1 MLLEERQRTMP
12 IKSHRLQPT
21 QDSARERSGLLLTE
35 AGDID
40 QAEVNGVFNIGWY
53 GGRELAD
60 HERLYPR
67 SDLCEKQAESD
78 KIYYRGT
85 TLVSQYLP
93 TSRGA
98 ANLLQQIVPEQFL
111 AELSASHVH
120 CGDVSPSSVNPTYSI
135 VTRYYRHEEFFE
147 RCANAVGV
155 LIDSDVKAT
164 GVTRIEWIIV
174 NDDPSCSGND
184 ILDMIPQSTRR
195 FVRVLS
201 DGANKGITNRLNEGI
216 EASLSEWLLFLDCN
230 DLIQPNATAVLDHY
244 IRTFSQCRYVS
255 IAVIDIDEQD
265 RILGFRRH
273 DASPKTMLHRGMLV
287 DDFRA
292 VRRDLVDEIG
302 YYKAEFSG
310 CQDYDFA
317 LRAALREPLLL
328 IPEYLYKY
336 RWHSAA
342 QSVGSFE
349 RQERTGTSVRRRFL
363 RNFADELLPA
373 STLVPTRSTIK
384 QRGLCI
390 IRTQGRRLELLSET
404 VQSVMQ
410 QSVPITPCVVV
421 HGNHATLQEV
431 ERWVRALSSDAVVLH
446 ASDLTRRRGYPL
458 NVALDYLRENG
469 DRFGFFCFL
478 DDDDI
483 LYPLFGAQLLELLD
497 LSDVDVTVCLSNKR
511 VPWESATPGFEL
523 LPIASLVSGNFIP
536 IHCYIVSTDFLL
548 KNGMR
553 FREDMDYLEDWD
565 FLLALVAAGGQFAC
579 SPEVLCEF
587 RIIGDGNRVVKQNPE
602 HYEEC
607 RERVLARGRLAARRL
622 GVGHFL
628 KELAEFNIVERS
640 ELQPWEIGH
649 LIDARD
655 IFVQAGVACE

>member
-1 MLLEERQRTMP
+1 LGQLKPADDR
-12 IKSHRLQPT
+12 
-21 QDSARERSGLLLTE
+21 
-35 AGDID
+35 GDQSD
-40 QAEVNGVFNIGWY
+40 VNGVFNTGWY
-53 GGRELAD
+53 GGRELAN

-67 SDLCEKQAESD
+67 SGLREKQAESD
-78 KIYYRGT
+78 KNYHRGT
-85 TLVSQYLP
+85 ALVSQYLP
-93 TSRGA
+93 ACGWA
-98 ANLLQQIVPEQFL
+98 ADFFQKIIPEQLL
-111 AELSASHVH
+111 AELLALHEA
-120 CGDVSPSSVNPTYSI
+120 CEDVPSSSGSPTYSI
-135 VTRYYRHEEFFE
+135 VTPYFKHEEFFK
-147 RCANAVGV
+147 RCASAVDA
-155 LIDSDVKAT
+155 LIANDVKAT
-164 GVTRIEWIIV
+164 GATRIEWIIV
-174 NDDPSCSGND
+174 NDDPSHSGNG
-184 ILDMIPQSTRR
+184 ILEMIPQSTRQ
-195 FVRVLS
+195 FVKILS

-216 EASLSEWLLFLDCN
+216 EASLSEWLLFLDCD

-244 IRTFSQCRYVS
+244 IRTFPQCRYIS
-255 IAVIDIDEQD
+255 SAIIDIDEQD
-265 RILGFRRH
+265 GILRYRRH
-273 DASPKTMLHRGMLV
+273 EASPNTMFHRGMLAGHLK
-287 DDFRA
+287 A
-292 VRRDLVDEIG
+292 VRRDLVDTIG

-336 RWHSAA
+336 RWHGAS

-349 RQERTGTSVRRRFL
+349 RQERIATSVRRSFL
-363 RNFADELLPA
+363 RNFADELQPVSPL
-373 STLVPTRSTIK
+373 RSTPPIIA

-404 VQSVMQ
+404 IQSVMQ
-410 QSVPITPCVVV
+410 QGVPITPCIVV
-421 HGNHATLQEV
+421 HGNHATYQEV
-431 ERWVRALSSDAVVLH
+431 DRWVHALSSDAVVLH
-446 ASDLTRRRGYPL
+446 ADDLTRRRGYPL

-483 LYPLFGAQLLELLD
+483 LYPLFGAQLLELLT
-497 LSDVDVTVCLSNKR
+497 LSAADVAVCLSNKR
-511 VPWESATPGFEL
+511 VPWEPATEGFEL
-523 LPIASLVSGNFIP
+523 LPIASLVAGNFIP
-536 IHCYIVSTDFLL
+536 IHCYVVRTDFLL

-622 GVGHFL
+622 GIGHFL
-628 KELAEFNIVERS
+628 KDLADFNIVERS

-649 LIDARD
+649 LIDARE
-655 IFVQAGVACE
+655 IFVQVGGACE